1 VLVDGLISDACT
13 RPCWR
18 EFDIV
23 ALARRVQTC
32 SVRDHKSLLAWQRA
46 HSVARAVVDIS
57 REYWRPYA
65 AAIFSQLQ
73 RSALSAQLNIAE
85 GHALRSQRRFHNHLV
100 IAYGSAVETIDL
112 LEHVLESNLVPS
124 DIGYPVLATA
134 VETRR
139 LLLGL
144 MKRYG

>member
-1 VLVDGLISDACT
+1 
-13 RPCWR
+13 
-18 EFDIV
+18 
-23 ALARRVQTC
+23 
-32 SVRDHKSLLAWQRA
+32 
-46 HSVARAVVDIS
+46 
-57 REYWRPYA
+57 
-65 AAIFSQLQ
+65 
-73 RSALSAQLNIAE
+73 LSAQLNIAE